1 MPAGDAP
8 LAALAGRYRVD
19 QEALDGWT
27 VAVNLTR
34 SGCRIA
40 DPGLRFYAE
49 KLAARAV
56 LQRAGRLVGPLQS
69 ATQTVREPLREPWGG
84 ELDVEATV
92 DNIVGKAYPEPGDWI
107 VQHRVDR
114 RHQVVLMVDTSLSM
128 SGENMA
134 IAAVAAAVLAL
145 KMHPEDLSVVVF
157 EDKANAVTHLDVPD
171 PADEVVRRMLDQPV
185 RGYTN
190 IEAALA
196 LGAAELERGRNPRRS
211 GLLITDGVVT
221 AGGDPVPLAHRFPH
235 LFVLL
240 TEDYK
245 MNPELCRR
253 LADAGHGD
261 VFPVRTFRDL
271 PMRLL
276 DVANRILR

>member
-1 MPAGDAP
+1 M
-8 LAALAGRYRVD
+8 D

-69 ATQTVREPLREPWGG
+69 ATKTVREPLREPWGG

-196 LGAAELERGRNPRRS
+196 LGAANWSAAATPAAAAS
-211 GLLITDGVVT
+211 SSPT
-221 AGGDPVPLAHRFPH
+221 AW
-235 LFVLL
+235 
-240 TEDYK
+240 
-245 MNPELCRR
+245 
-253 LADAGHGD
+253 
-261 VFPVRTFRDL
+261 
-271 PMRLL
+271 
-276 DVANRILR
+276 